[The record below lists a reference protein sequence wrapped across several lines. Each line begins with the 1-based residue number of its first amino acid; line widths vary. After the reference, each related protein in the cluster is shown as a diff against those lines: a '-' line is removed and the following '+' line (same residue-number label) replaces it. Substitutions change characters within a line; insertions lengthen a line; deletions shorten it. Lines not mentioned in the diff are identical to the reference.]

1 MVKIQI
7 LTLIIFSYKTRGIF
21 IKFVYIMVETISNRT
36 INKIEWNL
44 VNPFN
49 KNKI

>member
-21 IKFVYIMVETISNRT
+21 IKFVYIMVETISNKT
-36 INKIEWNL
+36 IKIEWNL